1 MRAISPSRNISTADK
16 VSSDEQRWQLSRERR
31 VEFTAIVSDRRR
43 RSGRL
48 FSACLIV
55 SAVASG
61 ASAQPLAEQENAAGT
76 APNTESVAVAET
88 GHDDAVLNKAEPDVV
103 VVNLPTT
110 IRLPLFKSNFRLT
123 HRFAGNLRRGSFG
136 DQASSLF
143 GIDQGAIIGFEYRVA
158 VAPHAQAA
166 FYRSSFDRTIQLH
179 GKYDAIHQRGSLPVS
194 LSALAS
200 IEGTNNFKEKYAPSF
215 GAVVSRTFGSR
226 VAAYLTPIWTGN
238 TNASLE
244 AITHDHGE
252 DDHSVA
258 AERHEARQNTT
269 SIGLGAR
276 GRLHGTTYV
285 AAEIVPRA
293 SGYAPGDP
301 AYGVSIEKRVG
312 AHMFSLTFTNTFGTT
327 FAQVARGGAGG
338 TLYLG
343 FNLGR
348 KFL

>member
-1 MRAISPSRNISTADK
+1 MR
-16 VSSDEQRWQLSRERR
+16 L
-31 VEFTAIVSDRRR
+31 
-43 RSGRL
+43 RL
-48 FSACLIV
+48 FGACLIV
-55 SAVASG
+55 SAVAST
-61 ASAQPLAEQENAAGT
+61 ASAQSALDPASAAGT
-76 APNTESVAVAET
+76 VSTTEPLLVAE
-88 GHDDAVLNKAEPDVV
+88 HDDAVLNKAEPDVV
-103 VVNLPTT
+103 VVDLPTT
-110 IRLPLFKSNFRLT
+110 MRLPLFKSNFRLT

-179 GKYDAIHQRGSLPVS
+179 GKYDAVRQHGSLPVS
-194 LSALAS
+194 LSGLAS

-238 TNASLE
+238 ANASLD
-244 AITHDHGE
+244 AITHDHGD

-258 AERHEARQNTT
+258 AERHQSTT
-269 SIGLGAR
+269 SIGVGAR

>member
-1 MRAISPSRNISTADK
+1 MHRTGGVSQISPF
-16 VSSDEQRWQLSRERR
+16 E
-31 VEFTAIVSDRRR
+31 
-43 RSGRL
+43 
-48 FSACLIV
+48 
-55 SAVASG
+55 
-61 ASAQPLAEQENAAGT
+61 
-76 APNTESVAVAET
+76 
-88 GHDDAVLNKAEPDVV
+88 VV
-103 VVNLPTT
+103 VVNLPTVM
-110 IRLPLFKSNFRLT
+110 RLPLFKSNFRLT

-179 GKYDAIHQRGSLPVS
+179 GRYDAIRQHGLLPVS
-194 LSALAS
+194 ISALAS
-200 IEGTNNFKEKYAPSF
+200 IEGTNNFKEKYAASF

-226 VAAYLTPIWTGN
+226 VAAYLTPIWTDN
-238 TNASLE
+238 TDASLE
-244 AITHDHGE
+244 PITHDHG
-252 DDHSVA
+252 DDDRSVA
-258 AERHEARQNTT
+258 AERHDERRSTT
-269 SIGLGAR
+269 SIGVGAR

-312 AHMFSLTFTNTFGTT
+312 SHMFSLTFTNTFGTT

-338 TLYLG
+338 TLFLG